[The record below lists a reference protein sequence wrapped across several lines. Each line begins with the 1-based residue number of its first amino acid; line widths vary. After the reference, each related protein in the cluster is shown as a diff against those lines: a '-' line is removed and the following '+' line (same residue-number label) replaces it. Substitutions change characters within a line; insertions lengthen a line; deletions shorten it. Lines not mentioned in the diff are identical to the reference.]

1 MGTKNNKFYAFIATS
16 GFTLV
21 ELLITLAI
29 VAILA
34 VVAIMYLRGQSFK
47 GNDARRKAD
56 MERIKVAVEEYE
68 KDHNCYP
75 PYVICGVH
83 PDQPIYPYLNNV
95 PCDPDTNASYFY
107 DYEGSTC
114 PSWYRFYS
122 KLFFIKDPDVT
133 PGIGPNSAF
142 NYVTGSA
149 NAPASIVSIPSSTS
163 SAPTPTGSGGSV
175 VESQYYGCKSGA
187 CVPIAWDEA
196 RPGPECDPS
205 FQSDNCYGRC
215 GPSVLECVNVR

>member
-1 MGTKNNKFYAFIATS
+1 MGTKNNKYNGFVKAA

-21 ELLITLAI
+21 ELLITLSV

-34 VVAIMYLRGQSFK
+34 VIAIMYLRGQAFK

-83 PDQPIYPYLNNV
+83 TDQPIYPYLNNV

-107 DYEGSTC
+107 EYEGSTC
-114 PSWYRFYS
+114 PGWYRFYS
-122 KLFFIKDPDVT
+122 KLFFLKDPDAV
-133 PGIGPNSAF
+133 PNIGPNSAF

-149 NAPASIVSIPSSTS
+149 NAPSSVASGGSSTSIPSGS
-163 SAPTPTGSGGSV
+163 SGGSPI

-187 CVPIAWDEA
+187 CVPIAWDDA

-205 FQSDNCYGRC
+205 FQDSNCYGRC
-215 GPSVLECVNVR
+215 GPSVLECVNVQ